1 MPITKPIKVIANQ
14 NPITINIRRMKR
26 RREITGWRPCS
37 KIPCGITMCI
47 SAMRCVGHG
56 YQPPLGGSRVDAMF
70 GIEGPSTETLVE
82 LLAGVTLLIS
92 WVFVQVVFALYY
104 AHEFYGK
111 NAESSNSGF
120 VFPNN
125 PLPDY
130 SNATR
135 ASQSKKMRR
144 VVIIQCIVSFILN
157 LSILMLAITIVARRY
172 R

>member
-1 MPITKPIKVIANQ
+1 
-14 NPITINIRRMKR
+14 
-26 RREITGWRPCS
+26 
-37 KIPCGITMCI
+37 MCI

-56 YQPPLGGSRVDAMF
+56 YQPPLGGIQEDAMF
-70 GIEGPSTETLVE
+70 GIEGSSTETLVE

-104 AHEFYGK
+104 AHECYGK
-111 NAESSNSGF
+111 NAEFSNSGF

-130 SNATR
+130 WDFIRFALVIGMRIQAPRVQVT
-135 ASQSKKMRR
+135 SKKMRR
-144 VVIIQCIVSFILN
+144 VVIVQCIVSFIFN

>member
-1 MPITKPIKVIANQ
+1 
-14 NPITINIRRMKR
+14 
-26 RREITGWRPCS
+26 
-37 KIPCGITMCI
+37 
-47 SAMRCVGHG
+47 
-56 YQPPLGGSRVDAMF
+56 MF

-104 AHEFYGK
+104 AHECYGK
-111 NAESSNSGF
+111 NAEFSNSGF

-130 SNATR
+130 WDFIRFALVIGMRIQAPRVQVT
-135 ASQSKKMRR
+135 SKKMRR
-144 VVIIQCIVSFILN
+144 VVIVQCIVSFIFN